1 MSLAERSIRNILVPP
16 AWKSLRQHILIAFE
30 NDFLKTIQLY
40 IPNTTEP
47 IRYGEF
53 LSQDEQTHI
62 TQRLDHQK
70 NYFRLNQNQTSSN
83 EHSSRV
89 LIQLNKKVSPLACYS
104 EFLRSSK
111 KLQSYNLFFQV
122 YIHPS
127 RFFLS
132 SNFVWTQIAFNKDI
146 PAKQVQEQTKFGTPT
161 LTRTFQ
167 KRGRPSEDEQPSLI
181 PSLDIDRI
189 IRSGQKPKIW
199 NKQIS
204 TFFNIMRKFWL
215 CLGCFLHNAKRET
228 SELNLQK
235 KNHLLK
241 QVMIFYKIL
250 SL

>member
-1 MSLAERSIRNILVPP
+1 MSLAERSIWNVLIPP

-40 IPNTTEP
+40 LPKTTEP

-62 TQRLDHQK
+62 TQRLDHRK

-83 EHSSRV
+83 EHSSTV
-89 LIQLNKKVSPLACYS
+89 LIQLNKKVSPLPCYS
-104 EFLRSSK
+104 EFLKSSK

-127 RFFLS
+127 RYFLN
-132 SNFVWTQIAFNKDI
+132 SNFVCTQIAFKKDI
-146 PAKQVQEQTKFGTPT
+146 SAKQVQEQTKFGTPT

-167 KRGRPSEDEQPSLI
+167 KRGSPSEDEQSSLI

-189 IRSGQKPKIW
+189 TSFRPK
-199 NKQIS
+199 
-204 TFFNIMRKFWL
+204 
-215 CLGCFLHNAKRET
+215 A
-228 SELNLQK
+228 
-235 KNHLLK
+235 
-241 QVMIFYKIL
+241 
-250 SL
+250 